1 MTIWLTHFIE
11 NFGYLAIILLIA
23 VENIFPPIPSEVIL
37 TLGGFL
43 VSGTKLTLIGVI
55 LASTLGSVI
64 GAIILFSISRNLT
77 LPRLEKLLETK
88 LFKLLGFKKDDAQ
101 KAIDWFDKHGIGAN
115 DQSRVDGLSRDDK
128 TTVTAA
134 FLEGIKAAGYVPMIY
149 GDKEWLIKEIDMT
162 KLQGYDV
169 WLSQEEDIPDYPYQY
184 TMWQYATDG
193 VLNGIN
199 GNAALKSVLTSRV
212 QENKLIVLDELKL
225 DEIKTKNFKNVMDNL
240 KVEKA
245 IVVLGEKDD
254 NVIISARNLPTIS
267 TAVADNINVYDILK
281 GDTVVLTKD
290 AVAKIEEVY
299 A

>member
-101 KAIDWFDKHGIGAN
+101 KAIDWFDKHGISAIFYGRCIPVVRSLISIPAGIAHVGWTKFLVLTTLGSLVWN
-115 DQSRVDGLSRDDK
+115 SVLVGLGHYMGKNWQVVVRIFDDY
-128 TTVTAA
+128 TIVIIILLLIL
-134 FLEGIKAAGYVPMIY
+134 FIYSGIKWY
-149 GDKEWLIKEIDMT
+149 KSRIK
-162 KLQGYDV
+162 K
-169 WLSQEEDIPDYPYQY
+169 
-184 TMWQYATDG
+184 
-193 VLNGIN
+193 
-199 GNAALKSVLTSRV
+199 
-212 QENKLIVLDELKL
+212 
-225 DEIKTKNFKNVMDNL
+225 
-240 KVEKA
+240 
-245 IVVLGEKDD
+245 
-254 NVIISARNLPTIS
+254 
-267 TAVADNINVYDILK
+267 
-281 GDTVVLTKD
+281 
-290 AVAKIEEVY
+290 
-299 A
+299 